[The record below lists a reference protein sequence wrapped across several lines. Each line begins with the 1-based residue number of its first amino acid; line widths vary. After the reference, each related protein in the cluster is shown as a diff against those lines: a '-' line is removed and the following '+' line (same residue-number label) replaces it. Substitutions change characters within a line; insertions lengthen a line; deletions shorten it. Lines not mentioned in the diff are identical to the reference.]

1 MKPELQPVVPPVIA
15 SLLERARQRFRA
27 ATAQNP
33 RNDTG
38 TLRDLLAQ
46 EGRDANGRPVGST
59 DSAFSPAVRLGSQS
73 EERRFA
79 KPAPAPTPD
88 APFDMEFGYRGRDGK
103 LTQRRVSVWVSDAE
117 YFAGHCHLR
126 NGHRLFSW
134 DNVEGQVRLPD
145 TGEQADV
152 DVIRGRFA

>member
-1 MKPELQPVVPPVIA
+1 MQPEFKPAIPPAIA

-27 ATAQNP
+27 VSMQN
-33 RNDTG
+33 RNDEAG
-38 TLRDLLAQ
+38 TMRDLLAHD
-46 EGRDANGRPVGST
+46 GLDVNGRPLGQS
-59 DSAFSPAVRLGSQS
+59 DSNLPPVVELGSGSAMRRVEEPQS
-73 EERRFA
+73 VAGSDESFS
-79 KPAPAPTPD
+79 
-88 APFDMEFGYRGRDGK
+88 MEFSYRGSNGQ

-145 TGEQADV
+145 TGELADV

>member
-1 MKPELQPVVPPVIA
+1 MQPELKPAIPPAIA

-27 ATAQNP
+27 ATMQN
-33 RNDTG
+33 RNDAAG
-38 TLRDLLAQ
+38 TMRDLLAHD
-46 EGRDANGRPVGST
+46 GLDVNGRPLGQSDSGVPPVFTLGNRSIMRRVAEPESAAGS
-59 DSAFSPAVRLGSQS
+59 DEPFSL
-73 EERRFA
+73 
-79 KPAPAPTPD
+79 
-88 APFDMEFGYRGRDGK
+88 EFSYRGSNGQ
-103 LTQRRVSVWVSDAE
+103 LTQRRVNVWVSDAE

-145 TGEQADV
+145 TGELADV